1 MAGSRETAQAK
12 APVVPSP
19 AEPGLF
25 SRVSVGRISE
35 IIVDQIRLLMRQGQ
49 LKPGDRL
56 PPERDL
62 CERFGVSRVTVREAL
77 RMLESSGLVEIRVG
91 ARGGAF
97 VTAPSSDRVG
107 EGLADLLTLSVI
119 SAADVTEVRMIL
131 EEGLVPLVCER
142 ATEEDLAELETI
154 CQRSEAALTTGDYSM
169 DMSLE
174 FHIRVAQSTHNPA
187 IVMLV
192 ESFRGPILM
201 SLQQA
206 HEAAPEMGGL
216 GTREHE
222 QFIEAVRRRDAETAS
237 KIMREHLERTAHHLG
252 RLGIWD
258 YCGAGTG
265 GTPEFEG
272 PRLASTG
279 EARTCGG

>member
-1 MAGSRETAQAK
+1 MAGSRQPVQDK

-25 SRVSVGRISE
+25 NRVSVGRISE
-35 IIVDQIRLLMRQGQ
+35 IIVEQIRLLMRQGQ

-107 EGLADLLTLSVI
+107 EGLADLLPLSVI
-119 SAADVTEVRMIL
+119 SAPDVTEVRKIL
-131 EEGLVPLVCER
+131 EAGIVPLVCER
-142 ATEEDLAELETI
+142 ATEEDLADLEAI
-154 CQRSEAALTTGDYSM
+154 CQRSEAALAAGDYSM

-174 FHIRVAQSTHNPA
+174 FHIRVAQATHNPA
-187 IVMLV
+187 VVMLV

-216 GTREHE
+216 STREHE
-222 QFIEAVRRRDAETAS
+222 QFIEAVRRRDVDTAS
-237 KIMREHLERTAHHLG
+237 TIMREHLERTAHRLG
-252 RLGIWD
+252 R
-258 YCGAGTG
+258 
-265 GTPEFEG
+265 
-272 PRLASTG
+272 
-279 EARTCGG
+279 

>member
-1 MAGSRETAQAK
+1 MAGSRETVRAQTPAI
-12 APVVPSP
+12 PSP

-25 SRVSVGRISE
+25 SKVSVGRISE
-35 IIVDQIRLLMRQGQ
+35 IIVEQIRLLMRQGQ

-131 EEGLVPLVCER
+131 EAGIVPLVCER
-142 ATEEDLAELETI
+142 ATEQDLADLDEI
-154 CQRSEAALTTGDYSM
+154 CRRSEAALASGDYTM

-187 IVMLV
+187 VVMLV

-206 HEAAPEMGGL
+206 HEAAPEMGQK

-222 QFIEAVRRRDAETAS
+222 EFIEAVRRRDADTAS
-237 KIMREHLERTAHHLG
+237 RIMREHLERTAHRLG
-252 RLGIWD
+252 R
-258 YCGAGTG
+258 
-265 GTPEFEG
+265 
-272 PRLASTG
+272 
-279 EARTCGG
+279 

>member
-1 MAGSRETAQAK
+1 MAGSRETVQPREAPVSSPAATPPAQVSPPAQVPAPGQVPEPAQA
-12 APVVPSP
+12 
-19 AEPGLF
+19 GLF

-35 IIVDQIRLLMRQGQ
+35 IIVEQIRLLMRQGQ

-97 VTAPSSDRVG
+97 VTVPSSDRVG

-131 EEGLVPLVCER
+131 ETGIVPLVCER
-142 ATEEDLAELETI
+142 ATEEDLADLESI
-154 CQRSEAALTTGDYSM
+154 CARSEAAITAGDYSM

-174 FHIRVAQSTHNPA
+174 FHIRVAQATHNPA
-187 IVMLV
+187 VVMHDRV
-192 ESFRGPILM
+192 VPRAAADVAAAGPGRRPGNG
-201 SLQQA
+201 
-206 HEAAPEMGGL
+206 HPRHP
-216 GTREHE
+216 GTREVH
-222 QFIEAVRRRDAETAS
+222 R
-237 KIMREHLERTAHHLG
+237 G
-252 RLGIWD
+252 R
-258 YCGAGTG
+258 A
-265 GTPEFEG
+265 P
-272 PRLASTG
+272 P
-279 EARTCGG
+279 

>member
-1 MAGSRETAQAK
+1 MAGSRETVRDQT
-12 APVVPSP
+12 PVIPSP

-25 SRVSVGRISE
+25 NRVSVGRISE
-35 IIVDQIRLLMRQGQ
+35 IIVEQIRLLMRQGQ

-119 SAADVTEVRMIL
+119 SAADVTEVRMML
-131 EEGLVPLVCER
+131 EAGIVPLVCER
-142 ATEEDLAELETI
+142 ATEEDLAELDEI
-154 CQRSEAALTTGDYSM
+154 CRRSEAALASGDYTM
-169 DMSLE
+169 TMSLE
-174 FHIRVAQSTHNPA
+174 FHIRVAQATHNPA
-187 IVMLV
+187 IAVLV
-192 ESFRGPILM
+192 ESFSGPILM

-206 HEAAPEMGGL
+206 HEAAPEMGQR

-222 QFIEAVRRRDAETAS
+222 EFIEAVRRRDVDTAS
-237 KIMREHLERTAHHLG
+237 RIMREHLQRTAHRLG
-252 RLGIWD
+252 R
-258 YCGAGTG
+258 
-265 GTPEFEG
+265 
-272 PRLASTG
+272 
-279 EARTCGG
+279 

>member
-12 APVVPSP
+12 VSVVPSP

-35 IIVDQIRLLMRQGQ
+35 IIVEQIRLLMRQGQ

-119 SAADVTEVRMIL
+119 SAADVTEVRMVL
-131 EEGLVPLVCER
+131 EAGIVPLVCER
-142 ATEEDLAELETI
+142 ATEEDLADLEDI
-154 CQRSEAALTTGDYSM
+154 CRRSEAALEAGDYSM

-174 FHIRVAQSTHNPA
+174 FHVRVAQATHNPA

-222 QFIEAVRRRDAETAS
+222 QFIEAVRRRDPETAS
-237 KIMREHLERTAHHLG
+237 KIMREHLERTAHRLG
-252 RLGIWD
+252 R
-258 YCGAGTG
+258 
-265 GTPEFEG
+265 
-272 PRLASTG
+272 
-279 EARTCGG
+279 

>member
-1 MAGSRETAQAK
+1 MAGSRETAQARE
-12 APVVPSP
+12 VTVPPP
-19 AEPGLF
+19 AEPELF

-97 VTAPSSDRVG
+97 VTAPSSNRVG
-107 EGLADLLTLSVI
+107 ENLADLLTLSVI

-131 EEGLVPLVCER
+131 EVGLVPLVCQR
-142 ATEEDLAELETI
+142 ATEEDLADLERI
-154 CQRSEAALTTGDYSM
+154 CERSEAALRADDYSM

-174 FHIRVAQSTHNPA
+174 FHTRVAQATHNPA
-187 IVMLV
+187 VVMLV

-206 HEAAPEMGGL
+206 REAAPEMGGL
-216 GTREHE
+216 GTQEHE
-222 QFIEAVRRRDAETAS
+222 RFIEAVRRRDADAATH
-237 KIMREHLERTAHHLG
+237 IMREHLERTAHRLG
-252 RLGIWD
+252 R
-258 YCGAGTG
+258 
-265 GTPEFEG
+265 
-272 PRLASTG
+272 
-279 EARTCGG
+279 